1 MRFIGDTA
9 TVGTAGRAVW
19 RHIAGFR
26 VHGRQVNIVGVVLQA
41 GGPGVRFV
49 AFGVSFGVSIVLLVA
64 CTVRRG
70 VSCRR
75 ADAHAEVVGS
85 GEAETIAI
93 VEANIAVAAAVIG
106 ADVDIL
112 RVLAFVFTLILQ
124 GEVQTLHQTE
134 EIAVT
139 VGCDAVGA
147 ACHKVIR
154 IGVGVAAEL
163 RQHIGPAFNVVQH
176 AVVTTVVEGAVIAHF
191 DTGECQTG
199 PRLIAG
205 GLGVVGLNVIFPL
218 AIAGKHIVDL
228 GFAFKAKT

>member
-1 MRFIGDTA
+1 MRFIGH
-9 TVGTAGRAVW
+9 AVIAV
-19 RHIAGFR
+19 RGHIAGFR
-26 VHGRQVNIVGVVLQA
+26 VHGRQVDIVGVVLQA
-41 GGPGVRFV
+41 GGPCFRFIAARV
-49 AFGVSFGVSIVLLVA
+49 GLGHLIVS
-64 CTVRRG
+64 TVRRG

-112 RVLAFVFTLILQ
+112 RVLAFVFALILQ

-134 EIAVT
+134 EIAVA